1 MTWGDM
7 HAPVAA
13 LNSFRVQRAFYLYHS
28 VHCTQWDS
36 ETVIWDVLDSKPC
49 PGQVSDQNGLA
60 QWATL
65 SAVPCTSPAI
75 MHRDAP
81 AIANSSVKILL
92 ELRIHLLCSPTNLG
106 MPVINEV
113 MLSSEWKLLQMA
125 GNTTVLQCP
134 VSSYV
139 FFFCL
144 QLEGVSF
151 GLTDIRMLH
160 APLLLCTLKIA

>member
-1 MTWGDM
+1 M

-60 QWATL
+60 HWATL

-81 AIANSSVKILL
+81 A
-92 ELRIHLLCSPTNLG
+92 
-106 MPVINEV
+106 
-113 MLSSEWKLLQMA
+113 
-125 GNTTVLQCP
+125 
-134 VSSYV
+134 
-139 FFFCL
+139 
-144 QLEGVSF
+144 SF
-151 GLTDIRMLH
+151 
-160 APLLLCTLKIA
+160 LLLAARGCKLWFDWHTHAACATFVVYTEESLVRLVGVQTVKLWSAQWYRCRGICAYLRTKVKAKLKWYEITLKIFSPLKKKKKKCYKDL